1 MIVDALQY
9 AAWSPKVFRQMRAG
23 GVGAVHATI
32 AYHETFRETVD
43 ELIAWNRRFEAHP
56 DLICWAGD
64 AGGIRQAQAEGR
76 TAILFGLQ
84 NPSPIEGDIGLIE
97 ILHRLG
103 VRFMQI
109 AYNTQSLL
117 AAGWSELEDGG
128 VTRFGREAI
137 AEMNRL
143 GMAVDLSHAGDRSAQ
158 EAIALS
164 ARPVALTHGNPRWAR
179 DTGRNPPD
187 AVIAALAA
195 RGGVM
200 GFSLYPHHLPD
211 GPETTL
217 EAFCAM
223 AARAAERHGVAAF
236 GIGSDLCQDRPDET
250 VAWMRTGRW
259 TKTPAGADAVF
270 PKQPDWF
277 TDNGGFPGIAD
288 GLGRIGFSAGE
299 VAALMGGNWMRFF
312 EEAFRPMAE
321 AAKAEAGE
329 GEAR

>member
-9 AAWSPKVFRQMRAG
+9 AEWSERVFRQMREG
-23 GVGAVHATI
+23 DVSAVHATI

-43 ELIAWNRRFEAHP
+43 ELIAWNRRFEAHAE
-56 DLICWAGD
+56 LITWAGD
-64 AGGIRQAQAEGR
+64 VAAIRQANDNGR

-84 NPSPIEGDIGLIE
+84 NPSPIEGDIGLLE

-117 AAGWSELEDGG
+117 AAGWTELEDGG

-143 GMAVDLSHAGDRSAQ
+143 GMAIDLSHAADRSARD
-158 EAIALS
+158 AIAFS
-164 ARPVALTHGNPRWAR
+164 SRPVALTHANPRWAR
-179 DTGRNPPD
+179 ETGRNPPD
-187 AVIAALAA
+187 EVIAALVE

-211 GPETTL
+211 GSETTL
-217 EAFCAM
+217 EGFCTM
-223 AARAAERHGVAAF
+223 VARAVEQHGVGAF
-236 GIGSDLCQDRPDET
+236 GLGSDLCQDRSDET

-259 TKTPAGADAVF
+259 TKAPAGPDAVF

-277 TDNGGFPGIAD
+277 RGNGDFPGIAD
-288 GLGRIGFSAGE
+288 GLARIGFANNE
-299 VAALMGGNWMRFF
+299 VSALMGGNWMRFF
-312 EEAFRPMAE
+312 EEAFQPVGDAP
-321 AAKAEAGE
+321 
-329 GEAR
+329 